1 MIDYKNDKKSACCI
15 IVKYDGVNFVASSNK
30 LTMFIVLFMIAG
42 ILCGAAVHEYAST
55 DSITAWATNITL
67 FTDIFL
73 RLIKMVIAPLVFSTL
88 TVGIMRMGE
97 TSTISRVGSK
107 AMVWFISSSVLS
119 ILVGLLVVS
128 LEHPGRGL
136 NLTVPAGSV
145 ETGLAVS
152 GMSLKNFIAHSIPTS
167 IADAMSHNEIL
178 QIVVFSMFFGIA
190 GASLGEKFN
199 APLVA
204 ALDVVSHIM
213 LKVTGYVML
222 VAPLAIFAAIS
233 SVVATQ
239 GLGILL
245 NYASFIGGYYVAILL
260 TCLVL
265 LGVGYMVLKKST
277 FTLLSMLKDPVLVA
291 FTTSSSE
298 AAYPKT
304 LDVLTRFGCSRSI
317 ASFVLPI
324 GYSFNLVGSMVYC
337 SFASMFIAQAYNI
350 HLTFSEI
357 VVLML
362 TLMLASKGIAGV
374 PRSALVV
381 LAATIPSF
389 NIPVAG
395 ILLLMGIDHFLDMGR
410 SAINVLGNGIATAM
424 LSKNEGEL
432 DAAVANTTTEQET
445 QVEA

>member
-1 MIDYKNDKKSACCI
+1 MASA
-15 IVKYDGVNFVASSNK
+15 NK
-30 LTMFIVLFMIAG
+30 LTLFIVIFMLAG
-42 ILCGAAVHEYAST
+42 ILSGAVIHSYASQEA
-55 DSITAWATNITL
+55 IAAWSDNITL
-67 FTDIFL
+67 LTDIFL

-88 TVGIMRMGE
+88 TVGIMRLGE
-97 TSTISRVGSK
+97 TATIGRVGGK

-119 ILVGLLVVS
+119 ILVGLFIVMI
-128 LEHPGRGL
+128 EHPGSGL
-136 NLTVPAGSV
+136 NLAIPAESV
-145 ETGLAVS
+145 DTGLAVG
-152 GMSLKNFIAHSIPTS
+152 GMSLKGFLSHTIPTS
-167 IADAMSHNEIL
+167 IAGAMANNEIL
-178 QIVVFSMFFGIA
+178 QIVVFSMFFGIG

-213 LKVTGYVML
+213 LKVTGYVMY

-233 SVVATQ
+233 SVIATQ

-265 LGVGYMVLKKST
+265 LAVGYMVLKKEV
-277 FTLLSMLKDPVLVA
+277 FRLVSMLKDPVLVA

-304 LDVLTRFGCSRSI
+304 LEQLTKFGCSRNI
-317 ASFVLPI
+317 VSFVLPI

-350 HLTFSEI
+350 HLSFAEI
-357 VVLML
+357 TVLML

-424 LSKNEGEL
+424 LAQNEGLLEE
-432 DAAVANTTTEQET
+432 DAEERVPQ
-445 QVEA
+445 QLVG

>member
-1 MIDYKNDKKSACCI
+1 
-15 IVKYDGVNFVASSNK
+15 
-30 LTMFIVLFMIAG
+30 MFAG
-42 ILCGAAVHEYAST
+42 ILSGAAIHEYAAAENIKSY
-55 DSITAWATNITL
+55 AENITL

-88 TVGIMRMGE
+88 TVGIMKMGE
-97 TSTISRVGSK
+97 TSTIGRVGGK
-107 AMVWFISSSVLS
+107 AMVWFVSSSVLS
-119 ILVGLLVVS
+119 ILVGLFIVTLQ
-128 LEHPGRGL
+128 HPGAGM
-136 NLTVPAGSV
+136 NLQVPAGDV
-145 ETGLAVS
+145 QTGLAVS
-152 GMSLKNFIAHSIPTS
+152 GMNLKAFISHTIPTS
-167 IADAMSHNEIL
+167 IAGAMSNNEIL
-178 QIVVFSMFFGIA
+178 QIVVFSLFFGIA

-199 APLVA
+199 TPLVA

-213 LKVTGYVML
+213 LKVTGYVMY

-233 SVVATQ
+233 SVVATE

-245 NYASFIGGYYVAILL
+245 NYASFIGGYYLAIIL
-260 TCLVL
+260 TCMVL
-265 LGVGYMVLKKST
+265 IGVGYMVLKRDV
-277 FTLLSMLKDPVLVA
+277 FRLIAMLKDPVLVA

-304 LDVLTRFGCSRSI
+304 LDQLTRFGCSRNI

-410 SAINVLGNGIATAM
+410 SAINVLGNGVATAM

-432 DAAVANTTTEQET
+432 EEQTEAGEEI
-445 QVEA
+445 EA

>member
-1 MIDYKNDKKSACCI
+1 
-15 IVKYDGVNFVASSNK
+15 
-30 LTMFIVLFMIAG
+30 MIAG
-42 ILCGAAVHEYAST
+42 ILSGAAIHEYAAAELVKSYA
-55 DSITAWATNITL
+55 DNITL

-88 TVGIMRMGE
+88 TVGIMKMGE
-97 TSTISRVGSK
+97 TSTIGRVGGK
-107 AMVWFISSSVLS
+107 AMIWFVSSSVLS
-119 ILVGLLVVS
+119 ILVGLFIVTLQ
-128 LEHPGRGL
+128 HPGAGM
-136 NLTVPAGSV
+136 NLQVPAGDV
-145 ETGLAVS
+145 QTGLAVS
-152 GMSLKNFIAHSIPTS
+152 GMSLKSFIAHTFPTS
-167 IADAMSHNEIL
+167 IAGAMANNEIL
-178 QIVVFSMFFGIA
+178 QIVVFSLFFGIA

-213 LKVTGYVML
+213 LKVTGYVMY

-233 SVVATQ
+233 SVIATE

-245 NYASFIGGYYVAILL
+245 NYASFIGGYYLAIVL

-265 LGVGYMVLKKST
+265 IGVGYMVLRRDI
-277 FTLLSMLKDPVLVA
+277 FRLLTMLKDPVLIA

-304 LDVLTRFGCSRSI
+304 LDQLTRFGCSRNI

-337 SFASMFIAQAYNI
+337 SFASMFIAQAYNV
-350 HLTFSEI
+350 HLGFSEI

-410 SAINVLGNGIATAM
+410 SAINVLGNGVATAM
-424 LSKNEGEL
+424 LSKNEGLME
-432 DAAVANTTTEQET
+432 EP
-445 QVEA
+445 VEMGEEIEA

>member
-1 MIDYKNDKKSACCI
+1 MANA
-15 IVKYDGVNFVASSNK
+15 NK
-30 LTMFIVLFMIAG
+30 LTVFIVIFMLAG
-42 ILCGAAVHEYAST
+42 ILTGAMIHSYASA
-55 DSITAWATNITL
+55 DSITAWSDNITL
-67 FTDIFL
+67 LTDIFL

-88 TVGIMRMGE
+88 TVGIMRLGE
-97 TSTISRVGSK
+97 TSTIGRVGGK
-107 AMVWFISSSVLS
+107 AMVWFITSSVLS
-119 ILVGLLVVS
+119 ILVGLFIVT
-128 LEHPGRGL
+128 LEQPGSGM
-136 NLTVPAGSV
+136 NLAVPTGTI
-145 ETGLAVS
+145 ETGLATS
-152 GMSLKNFIAHSIPTS
+152 GMSLKAFLAHTIPTS
-167 IADAMSHNEIL
+167 IAGAMADNEIL
-178 QIVVFSMFFGIA
+178 QIVVFSMFFGIG
-190 GASLGEKFN
+190 GASLGQKFN

-213 LKVTGYVML
+213 LKVTGYVMY

-233 SVVATQ
+233 SVIAKE

-245 NYASFIGGYYVAILL
+245 NYASFIGGYYLAILL

-265 LGVGYMVLKKST
+265 IGVGYMVLKKEI
-277 FTLLSMLKDPVLVA
+277 FRLVNMLKDPVLVA

-304 LDVLTRFGCSRSI
+304 LEQLAKFGCSPNI
-317 ASFVLPI
+317 VSFVLPI

-350 HLTFSEI
+350 HLSFSEI
-357 VVLML
+357 TVLML

-395 ILLLMGIDHFLDMGR
+395 ILLLMGIDPFLDMGR
-410 SAINVLGNGIATAM
+410 SAINVLGNGVAAAM
-424 LSKNEGEL
+424 LSQNEGMLSEGE
-432 DAAVANTTTEQET
+432 AQEVEQQEV
-445 QVEA
+445 QA

>member
-1 MIDYKNDKKSACCI
+1 MSN
-15 IVKYDGVNFVASSNK
+15 SNK
-30 LTMFIVLFMIAG
+30 LTLFILLFMFAG
-42 ILCGAAVHEYAST
+42 ILSGAAIHEYAAADNVKSY
-55 DSITAWATNITL
+55 AENITI

-88 TVGIMRMGE
+88 TVGIMKMGE
-97 TSTISRVGSK
+97 TSTIGRVGGK
-107 AMVWFISSSVLS
+107 AMVWFISSSILS
-119 ILVGLLVVS
+119 ILVGLFIVTLQ
-128 LEHPGRGL
+128 HPGAGM
-136 NLTVPAGSV
+136 NLQVPTGDV
-145 ETGLAVS
+145 QTGLAVS
-152 GMSLKNFIAHSIPTS
+152 GMNLKAFISHTIPTS
-167 IADAMSHNEIL
+167 IAGAMSNNEIL
-178 QIVVFSMFFGIA
+178 QIVVFSLFFGIA

-199 APLVA
+199 TPLVA

-213 LKVTGYVML
+213 LKVTGYVMY

-233 SVVATQ
+233 SVIATE

-245 NYASFIGGYYVAILL
+245 NYAAFIGGYYLAIVL
-260 TCLVL
+260 TCMVL
-265 LGVGYMVLKKST
+265 IGVGYMVLKRDV
-277 FTLLSMLKDPVLVA
+277 FRLLTMLKDPVLVA

-304 LDVLTRFGCSRSI
+304 LDQLTRFGCSRNI

-410 SAINVLGNGIATAM
+410 SAINVLGNGVATAM
-424 LSKNEGEL
+424 LSKNEGEMEEQ
-432 DAAVANTTTEQET
+432 TEAGE

>member
-1 MIDYKNDKKSACCI
+1 
-15 IVKYDGVNFVASSNK
+15 
-30 LTMFIVLFMIAG
+30 MIAG
-42 ILCGAAVHEYAST
+42 IFSGAAIHEYAAADLVKSYA
-55 DSITAWATNITL
+55 DNITL

-88 TVGIMRMGE
+88 TVGIMKMGE
-97 TSTISRVGSK
+97 TSTIGRIGGK
-107 AMVWFISSSVLS
+107 AMVWFVSSSVLS
-119 ILVGLLVVS
+119 ILVGLFIVTLQ
-128 LEHPGRGL
+128 HPGAGM
-136 NLTVPAGSV
+136 NLTVPAGDV
-145 ETGLAVS
+145 QTGLAVS
-152 GMSLKNFIAHSIPTS
+152 GMSLKGFISHTIPTS
-167 IADAMSHNEIL
+167 IAGAMSDNEIL

-213 LKVTGYVML
+213 LKVTGYVMY

-233 SVVATQ
+233 SVIATQ

-245 NYASFIGGYYVAILL
+245 NYASFIGGYYLAIVL

-265 LGVGYMVLKKST
+265 ISVGYMVLKRDI
-277 FTLLSMLKDPVLVA
+277 FRLLTMLKDPVLVA

-304 LDVLTRFGCSRSI
+304 LDQLTRFGCSRNI

-350 HLTFSEI
+350 HLSFSEI
-357 VVLML
+357 AVLML

-410 SAINVLGNGIATAM
+410 SAINVLGNGVATAM
-424 LSKNEGEL
+424 LSKNEGLLE
-432 DAAVANTTTEQET
+432 ET
-445 QVEA
+445 NEIGEEIEV

>member
-1 MIDYKNDKKSACCI
+1 
-15 IVKYDGVNFVASSNK
+15 
-30 LTMFIVLFMIAG
+30 MFAG
-42 ILCGAAVHEYAST
+42 ILSGAAIHEYAAADNIKSY
-55 DSITAWATNITL
+55 AENITL

-88 TVGIMRMGE
+88 TVGIMKMGE
-97 TSTISRVGSK
+97 TSTIGRVGGK

-119 ILVGLLVVS
+119 ILIGLFIVTLQ
-128 LEHPGRGL
+128 HPGAGM
-136 NLTVPAGSV
+136 NLQVPAGDV
-145 ETGLAVS
+145 QTGLAVS
-152 GMSLKNFIAHSIPTS
+152 GMNLKAFISHTIPTS
-167 IADAMSHNEIL
+167 IAGAMSNNEIL
-178 QIVVFSMFFGIA
+178 QIVVFSLFFGIA

-199 APLVA
+199 TPLVA

-213 LKVTGYVML
+213 LKVTGYVMY

-233 SVVATQ
+233 SVVATE

-245 NYASFIGGYYVAILL
+245 NYASFIGGYYLAIIL
-260 TCLVL
+260 TCMVL
-265 LGVGYMVLKKST
+265 IGVGYMVLKRDV
-277 FTLLSMLKDPVLVA
+277 FRLIAMLKDPVLVA

-304 LDVLTRFGCSRSI
+304 LDQLTRFGCSRNI

-410 SAINVLGNGIATAM
+410 SAINVLGNGVATAM

-432 DAAVANTTTEQET
+432 EE
-445 QVEA
+445 QVETGERVEA

>member
-1 MIDYKNDKKSACCI
+1 MASA
-15 IVKYDGVNFVASSNK
+15 NK
-30 LTMFIVLFMIAG
+30 LTLFIVIFMLAG
-42 ILCGAAVHEYAST
+42 ILSGAVIHSYASQEA
-55 DSITAWATNITL
+55 IAAWSDNITL
-67 FTDIFL
+67 LTDIFL

-88 TVGIMRMGE
+88 TVGIMRQGE
-97 TSTISRVGSK
+97 TATIGRVGGK

-119 ILVGLLVVS
+119 ILVGLFIVTI
-128 LEHPGRGL
+128 EHPGSGL
-136 NLTVPAGSV
+136 NLAIPAESV
-145 ETGLAVS
+145 DTGLAVG
-152 GMSLKNFIAHSIPTS
+152 GMSLKGFLSHTIPTS
-167 IADAMSHNEIL
+167 IAGAMANNEIL
-178 QIVVFSMFFGIA
+178 QIVVFSMFFGIG

-213 LKVTGYVML
+213 LKVTGYVMY

-233 SVVATQ
+233 SVIATQ

-265 LGVGYMVLKKST
+265 LAVGYMVLKKEV
-277 FTLLSMLKDPVLVA
+277 FRLVSMLKDPVLVA

-304 LDVLTRFGCSRSI
+304 LEQLTKFGCSRNI
-317 ASFVLPI
+317 VSFVLPI

-350 HLTFSEI
+350 HLSFAEI
-357 VVLML
+357 TVLML

-424 LSKNEGEL
+424 LAQNEGLLEE
-432 DAAVANTTTEQET
+432 DAEERVPQ
-445 QVEA
+445 QLVG

>member
-1 MIDYKNDKKSACCI
+1 MASA
-15 IVKYDGVNFVASSNK
+15 NK
-30 LTMFIVLFMIAG
+30 LTLFIVIFMLAG
-42 ILCGAAVHEYAST
+42 ILSGAAIHEYASP
-55 DSITAWATNITL
+55 DAINAWSDNITL
-67 FTDIFL
+67 LTDIFL
-73 RLIKMVIAPLVFSTL
+73 RLIKMVIAPLAFSTL
-88 TVGIMRMGE
+88 TVGIMKLGE
-97 TSTISRVGSK
+97 TSTIGRVGGK

-119 ILVGLLVVS
+119 ILVGLFIVT
-128 LEHPGRGL
+128 LEHPGSGL
-136 NLTVPAGSV
+136 NLAIPAESV
-145 ETGLAVS
+145 DTGLAVG
-152 GMSLKNFIAHSIPTS
+152 GMTLKGFLTHTIPTS
-167 IADAMSHNEIL
+167 IAGAMANNEIL
-178 QIVVFSMFFGIA
+178 QIVVFSMFFGIG
-190 GASLGEKFN
+190 GASLGQKFN

-213 LKVTGYVML
+213 LKVTGYVMY

-245 NYASFIGGYYVAILL
+245 NYASFIGGYYVAIVL
-260 TCLVL
+260 TCMVL
-265 LGVGYMVLKKST
+265 MAVGYMMLKKEV
-277 FTLLSMLKDPVLVA
+277 FRLVSMLKDPVLVA

-304 LDVLTRFGCSRSI
+304 LEQLVRFGCSRNI
-317 ASFVLPI
+317 VSFVLPI

-350 HLTFSEI
+350 HLSFSE
-357 VVLML
+357 VTVLML

-381 LAATIPSF
+381 LAATIPGF

-424 LSKNEGEL
+424 LAQNEGLLEEEAEL
-432 DAAVANTTTEQET
+432 VEQE
-445 QVEA
+445 A

>member
-1 MIDYKNDKKSACCI
+1 MANA
-15 IVKYDGVNFVASSNK
+15 NK
-30 LTMFIVLFMIAG
+30 LTVFIVIFMLAG
-42 ILCGAAVHEYAST
+42 ILTGAMIHSYASA
-55 DSITAWATNITL
+55 DSITAWSDNITL
-67 FTDIFL
+67 LTDIFL

-88 TVGIMRMGE
+88 TVGIMRLGE
-97 TSTISRVGSK
+97 TSTIGRVGGK
-107 AMVWFISSSVLS
+107 AMVWFITSSVLS
-119 ILVGLLVVS
+119 ILVGLFIVT
-128 LEHPGRGL
+128 LEQPGSGM
-136 NLTVPAGSV
+136 NLAVPTGTI
-145 ETGLAVS
+145 ETGLATS
-152 GMSLKNFIAHSIPTS
+152 GMSLKAFLAHTIPTS
-167 IADAMSHNEIL
+167 IAGAMADNEIL
-178 QIVVFSMFFGIA
+178 QIVVFSMFFGIG
-190 GASLGEKFN
+190 GASLGQKFN

-213 LKVTGYVML
+213 LKVTGYVMY

-233 SVVATQ
+233 SVIAKE

-245 NYASFIGGYYVAILL
+245 NYASFIGGYYLAILL

-265 LGVGYMVLKKST
+265 IGVGYMVLKKEI
-277 FTLLSMLKDPVLVA
+277 FRLVNMLKDPVLVA

-304 LDVLTRFGCSRSI
+304 LEQLAKFGCSPNI
-317 ASFVLPI
+317 VSFVLPI

-350 HLTFSEI
+350 HLGFSEI
-357 VVLML
+357 TVLML

-410 SAINVLGNGIATAM
+410 SAINVLGNGVAAAM
-424 LSKNEGEL
+424 LSQNEGMLSEGE
-432 DAAVANTTTEQET
+432 AQEVEQQEV
-445 QVEA
+445 QA

>member
-1 MIDYKNDKKSACCI
+1 M
-15 IVKYDGVNFVASSNK
+15 ASSNK
-30 LTMFIVLFMIAG
+30 LTLFIILFMIAG
-42 ILCGAAVHEYAST
+42 IFTGAAIHEYAAADVIKSYA
-55 DSITAWATNITL
+55 DNITL

-88 TVGIMRMGE
+88 TVGIMKLGE
-97 TSTISRVGSK
+97 TSTIGRVGGK
-107 AMVWFISSSVLS
+107 AMVWFVSSSVLS
-119 ILVGLLVVS
+119 ILVGLFIVT
-128 LEHPGRGL
+128 LEHPGAGM
-136 NLTVPAGSV
+136 NLEVPAEAV
-145 ETGLAVS
+145 QTGLAVS
-152 GMSLKNFIAHSIPTS
+152 GMTLKAFISHTIPTS
-167 IADAMSHNEIL
+167 IAGAMSDNEIL

-199 APLVA
+199 APLVS

-213 LKVTGYVML
+213 LKVTGYVMY

-233 SVVATQ
+233 SVIATQ

-245 NYASFIGGYYVAILL
+245 NYASFIGGYYVAIVL
-260 TCLVL
+260 TCIVL
-265 LGVGYMVLKKST
+265 ISVGYMVLKRDV
-277 FTLLSMLKDPVLVA
+277 FRLLAMLKDPVLVA

-304 LDVLTRFGCSRSI
+304 LDQLTRFGCSRNI

-337 SFASMFIAQAYNI
+337 SFASMFIAQAYNV
-350 HLTFSEI
+350 HLSFSEI
-357 VVLML
+357 AVLML

-410 SAINVLGNGIATAM
+410 SAINVLGNGVATAM
-424 LSKNEGEL
+424 LSKNEGMLE
-432 DAAVANTTTEQET
+432 ET
-445 QVEA
+445 GTVPVEEVKA

>member
-1 MIDYKNDKKSACCI
+1 MANA
-15 IVKYDGVNFVASSNK
+15 NK
-30 LTMFIVLFMIAG
+30 LTLFIVIFMLAG
-42 ILCGAAVHEYAST
+42 ILSGAAIHSYTSQDTIA
-55 DSITAWATNITL
+55 AWSDNITL
-67 FTDIFL
+67 LTDIFL

-88 TVGIMRMGE
+88 TVGIMRLGE
-97 TSTISRVGSK
+97 TATIGRVGGK
-107 AMVWFISSSVLS
+107 AMIWFISSSVLS
-119 ILVGLLVVS
+119 ILVGLFIVMI
-128 LEHPGRGL
+128 EQPGGGL
-136 NLTVPAGSV
+136 NLAIPAESV
-145 ETGLAVS
+145 DTGLAVG
-152 GMSLKNFIAHSIPTS
+152 GMSLKGFLSHTIPTS
-167 IADAMSHNEIL
+167 IAGAMADNEIL
-178 QIVVFSMFFGIA
+178 QIVVFSLFFGIG

-213 LKVTGYVML
+213 LKVTGYVMY

-233 SVVATQ
+233 SVIANE

-245 NYASFIGGYYVAILL
+245 HYASFIGGYYAAILM

-265 LGVGYMVLKKST
+265 LAVGYVVLKKEV
-277 FTLLSMLKDPVLVA
+277 FRLLSMLKDPVLVA

-304 LDVLTRFGCSRSI
+304 LEQLTKFGCSRNI
-317 ASFVLPI
+317 VSFVLPI

-350 HLTFSEI
+350 HLSFAEI
-357 VVLML
+357 TVLML

-424 LSKNEGEL
+424 LAQDEGLLEEE
-432 DAAVANTTTEQET
+432 DVRETGTE

>member
-1 MIDYKNDKKSACCI
+1 MSN
-15 IVKYDGVNFVASSNK
+15 SNK
-30 LTMFIVLFMIAG
+30 LTLFILLFMFAG
-42 ILCGAAVHEYAST
+42 ILSGAAIHEYAAADNVKSY
-55 DSITAWATNITL
+55 AENITL

-88 TVGIMRMGE
+88 TVGIMKMGE
-97 TSTISRVGSK
+97 TSTIGRVGGK
-107 AMVWFISSSVLS
+107 AMVWFVSSSILS
-119 ILVGLLVVS
+119 ILVGLFIVTIQ
-128 LEHPGRGL
+128 HPGAGM
-136 NLTVPAGSV
+136 NLQVPAGDV
-145 ETGLAVS
+145 QTGLAVS
-152 GMSLKNFIAHSIPTS
+152 GMNLKAFISHTIPTS
-167 IADAMSHNEIL
+167 IAGAMSNNEIL
-178 QIVVFSMFFGIA
+178 QIVVFSLFFGIA

-199 APLVA
+199 TPLVA

-213 LKVTGYVML
+213 LKVTGYVMY

-233 SVVATQ
+233 SVIATE

-245 NYASFIGGYYVAILL
+245 NYAAFIGGYYLAIIL
-260 TCLVL
+260 TCMVL
-265 LGVGYMVLKKST
+265 IGVGYMVLKRDV
-277 FTLLSMLKDPVLVA
+277 FRLLTMLKDPVLVA

-304 LDVLTRFGCSRSI
+304 LDQLTKFGCSRNI

-410 SAINVLGNGIATAM
+410 SAINVLGNGVATAM
-424 LSKNEGEL
+424 LSKNEGEMEESI
-432 DAAVANTTTEQET
+432 VFGEEI
-445 QVEA
+445 EA

>member
-1 MIDYKNDKKSACCI
+1 MTNA
-15 IVKYDGVNFVASSNK
+15 NK
-30 LTMFIVLFMIAG
+30 LTLFIVIFMLAG
-42 ILCGAAVHEYAST
+42 ILSGAMIHAYAPPGVVS
-55 DSITAWATNITL
+55 AWADNITL
-67 FTDIFL
+67 LTDIFL

-88 TVGIMRMGE
+88 TVGIMRLGE
-97 TSTISRVGSK
+97 TSTIGRVGGK
-107 AMVWFISSSVLS
+107 AMIWFISSSILS
-119 ILVGLLVVS
+119 ILVGLFIVT
-128 LEHPGRGL
+128 LEHPGSGL
-136 NLTVPAGSV
+136 NLTIPLEATD
-145 ETGLAVS
+145 TGLAVG
-152 GMSLKNFIAHSIPTS
+152 GMSLKGFLSHTIPTS
-167 IADAMSHNEIL
+167 IAGAMANNEIL
-178 QIVVFSMFFGIA
+178 QIVVFSMFFGIG

-213 LKVTGYVML
+213 LKVTGYVMY

-233 SVVATQ
+233 SVIATQ

-245 NYASFIGGYYVAILL
+245 NYASFIGGYYVAIVL
-260 TCLVL
+260 TCFVL
-265 LGVGYMVLKKST
+265 LAVGYMVLKKEV
-277 FTLLSMLKDPVLVA
+277 FRLVSMLKDPVLVA

-304 LDVLTRFGCSRSI
+304 LEQLTKFGCSRNI
-317 ASFVLPI
+317 VSFVLPI

-350 HLTFSEI
+350 HLSFAEVT
-357 VVLML
+357 VLML

-424 LSKNEGEL
+424 LAQNEGL
-432 DAAVANTTTEQET
+432 QEEET
-445 QVEA
+445 DLVGQEA

>member
-1 MIDYKNDKKSACCI
+1 MASA
-15 IVKYDGVNFVASSNK
+15 NK
-30 LTMFIVLFMIAG
+30 LTLFIVIFMLAG
-42 ILCGAAVHEYAST
+42 ILSGAAIHEYASS
-55 DSITAWATNITL
+55 DAIQAWSENITL
-67 FTDIFL
+67 LTDIFL

-88 TVGIMRMGE
+88 TVGIMKLGE
-97 TSTISRVGSK
+97 TSTIGRVGGK

-119 ILVGLLVVS
+119 ILVGLFIVT
-128 LEHPGRGL
+128 LEQPGSGL
-136 NLTVPAGSV
+136 NLSIPTETVD
-145 ETGLAVS
+145 TGLAVS
-152 GMSLKNFIAHSIPTS
+152 GMSLKAFLSHTIPTS
-167 IADAMSHNEIL
+167 IAGAMANNEIL
-178 QIVVFSMFFGIA
+178 QIVVFSMFFGIG
-190 GASLGEKFN
+190 GASLGQKFN

-213 LKVTGYVML
+213 LKVTGYVMY

-233 SVVATQ
+233 SVIATQ

-265 LGVGYMVLKKST
+265 LAVGYMVLKKEI
-277 FTLLSMLKDPVLVA
+277 FRLVAMLKDPVLVA

-304 LDVLTRFGCSRSI
+304 LEQLARFGCSRNI

-324 GYSFNLVGSMVYC
+324 GY

-350 HLTFSEI
+350 HLSFTE
-357 VVLML
+357 VTVLML

-374 PRSALVV
+374 PRSSLVV

-424 LSKNEGEL
+424 LSQNEGAREAEAEL
-432 DAAVANTTTEQET
+432 VEQE
-445 QVEA
+445 A

>member
-1 MIDYKNDKKSACCI
+1 MASA
-15 IVKYDGVNFVASSNK
+15 NR
-30 LTMFIVLFMIAG
+30 LTLFIVIFMLAG
-42 ILCGAAVHEYAST
+42 ILSGAAIHEYASREAIV
-55 DSITAWATNITL
+55 SWSENITL
-67 FTDIFL
+67 LTDIFL

-88 TVGIMRMGE
+88 TVGIMKLGE
-97 TSTISRVGSK
+97 TSTIGRVGGK

-119 ILVGLLVVS
+119 ILVGLFIVTM
-128 LEHPGRGL
+128 EHPGSGL

-145 ETGLAVS
+145 ETGLATG
-152 GMSLKNFIAHSIPTS
+152 GMTLKGFLSHTIPTS
-167 IADAMSHNEIL
+167 IAGAMANNEIL
-178 QIVVFSMFFGIA
+178 QIVVFSMFFGIG

-213 LKVTGYVML
+213 LKVTGYVMY

-265 LGVGYMVLKKST
+265 LAVGYMVLKKEV
-277 FTLLSMLKDPVLVA
+277 FRLVSMLKDPVLVA

-304 LDVLTRFGCSRSI
+304 LEQLVRFGCSRNI
-317 ASFVLPI
+317 VSFVLPI

-350 HLTFSEI
+350 HLSFSE
-357 VVLML
+357 VTVLML

-424 LSKNEGEL
+424 LAQNEGLLEAEGEAEL
-432 DAAVANTTTEQET
+432 IEQE
-445 QVEA
+445 A

>member
-1 MIDYKNDKKSACCI
+1 MANA
-15 IVKYDGVNFVASSNK
+15 NK
-30 LTMFIVLFMIAG
+30 LTLFIVIFMLAG
-42 ILCGAAVHEYAST
+42 ILSGAVIHSYASPGVVT
-55 DSITAWATNITL
+55 VWADNITL
-67 FTDIFL
+67 LTDIFL

-88 TVGIMRMGE
+88 TVGIMRLGE
-97 TSTISRVGSK
+97 TSTIGRVGGK
-107 AMVWFISSSVLS
+107 AMIWFISSSILS
-119 ILVGLLVVS
+119 ILVGLFVVS
-128 LEHPGRGL
+128 LEQPGSGL
-136 NLTVPAGSV
+136 NLAIPLEATD
-145 ETGLAVS
+145 TGLAVG
-152 GMSLKNFIAHSIPTS
+152 GMSLKGFLTHTIPTS
-167 IADAMSHNEIL
+167 IAEAMANNEIL
-178 QIVVFSMFFGIA
+178 QIVVFSMFFGIG

-213 LKVTGYVML
+213 LKVTGYVMY

-233 SVVATQ
+233 SVISTQ

-265 LGVGYMVLKKST
+265 LAVGYVMLKKEV
-277 FTLLSMLKDPVLVA
+277 FRLVSMLKDPVLVA

-304 LDVLTRFGCSRSI
+304 LEQLTKFGCSPNI
-317 ASFVLPI
+317 VSFVLPI

-350 HLTFSEI
+350 HLSFAEI
-357 VVLML
+357 TVLML

-424 LSKNEGEL
+424 LAQDEGLLEEEPEL
-432 DAAVANTTTEQET
+432 
-445 QVEA
+445 VEREA

>member
-1 MIDYKNDKKSACCI
+1 M
-15 IVKYDGVNFVASSNK
+15 ASSNK
-30 LTMFIVLFMIAG
+30 LTLFIILFMIAG
-42 ILCGAAVHEYAST
+42 IFTGAAIHEYAAAEVIKSYA
-55 DSITAWATNITL
+55 DNITL

-88 TVGIMRMGE
+88 TVGIMKLGE
-97 TSTISRVGSK
+97 TSTIGRVGGK
-107 AMVWFISSSVLS
+107 AMVWFVSSSVLS
-119 ILVGLLVVS
+119 ILVGLFIVT
-128 LEHPGRGL
+128 LEHPGAGM
-136 NLTVPAGSV
+136 NLQVPAETV
-145 ETGLAVS
+145 QTGLAVS
-152 GMSLKNFIAHSIPTS
+152 GMTLKAFISHTIPTS
-167 IADAMSHNEIL
+167 IAGAMSDNEIL

-199 APLVA
+199 APLVG

-213 LKVTGYVML
+213 LKVTGYVMY

-233 SVVATQ
+233 SVIATQ

-245 NYASFIGGYYVAILL
+245 NYASFIGGYYVAIVL
-260 TCLVL
+260 TCVVL
-265 LGVGYMVLKKST
+265 ISVGYMVLKRDV
-277 FTLLSMLKDPVLVA
+277 FRLLAMLKDPVLVA

-304 LDVLTRFGCSRSI
+304 LDQLTRFGCSRNI

-337 SFASMFIAQAYNI
+337 SFASMFIAQAYNV
-350 HLTFSEI
+350 HLSFSEI
-357 VVLML
+357 AVLML

-410 SAINVLGNGIATAM
+410 SAINVLGNGVATAM
-424 LSKNEGEL
+424 LSKNEGMLE
-432 DAAVANTTTEQET
+432 ET
-445 QVEA
+445 DTVTVEEVKA

>member
-1 MIDYKNDKKSACCI
+1 M
-15 IVKYDGVNFVASSNK
+15 V
-30 LTMFIVLFMIAG
+30 AG
-42 ILCGAAVHEYAST
+42 IVTGALIHQMAAPDTIKGWS
-55 DSITAWATNITL
+55 DNITL
-67 FTDIFL
+67 LTDIFL
-73 RLIKMVIAPLVFSTL
+73 RLIKMVIAPLVFCTL
-88 TVGIMRMGE
+88 TVGIMRLGE
-97 TSTISRVGSK
+97 TSTIGRIGGK
-107 AMVWFISSSVLS
+107 AMVWFISSSVIS

-128 LEHPGRGL
+128 LEGPGRGL
-136 NLTVPAGSV
+136 NLTIPAGDV

-152 GMSLKNFIAHSIPTS
+152 GMSLKAFITHTIPTS
-167 IADAMSHNEIL
+167 IAGAMANNEIL
-178 QIVVFSMFFGIA
+178 QIVVFAMFFGIA

-213 LKVTGYVML
+213 LKVTGYVMY

-233 SVVATQ
+233 SVIATE
-239 GLGILL
+239 GLGILA

-260 TCLVL
+260 CCLVML
-265 LGVGYMVLKKST
+265 AAGYVVLKKEVYR
-277 FTLLSMLKDPVLVA
+277 LVAMLKDPVIVA

-304 LDVLTRFGCSRSI
+304 LDQLERFGCSRNI
-317 ASFVLPI
+317 AAFVLPI

-350 HLTFSEI
+350 HLSGGEI
-357 VVLML
+357 AVLMI

-381 LAATIPSF
+381 LAATVPSF

-424 LSKNEGEL
+424 LSRNENALNSVTESEN
-432 DAAVANTTTEQET
+432 DEVAENIG
-445 QVEA
+445 A

>member
-1 MIDYKNDKKSACCI
+1 MANA
-15 IVKYDGVNFVASSNK
+15 NK
-30 LTMFIVLFMIAG
+30 LTVFIVIFMLAG
-42 ILCGAAVHEYAST
+42 ILTGAMIHSYASA
-55 DSITAWATNITL
+55 DSITAWSDNITL
-67 FTDIFL
+67 LTDIFL

-88 TVGIMRMGE
+88 TVGIMRLGE
-97 TSTISRVGSK
+97 TSTIGRVGGK
-107 AMVWFISSSVLS
+107 AMVWFISSSILS
-119 ILVGLLVVS
+119 ILVGLFIVT
-128 LEHPGRGL
+128 LEQPGSGL
-136 NLTVPAGSV
+136 NLAIPVDAV
-145 ETGLAVS
+145 ETGIS
-152 GMSLKNFIAHSIPTS
+152 TSSMSLKAFLAHTIPTS
-167 IADAMSHNEIL
+167 IAGAMADNEIL
-178 QIVVFSMFFGIA
+178 QIVVFSMFFGIG
-190 GASLGEKFN
+190 GASLGQKFN
-199 APLVA
+199 GPLVA

-213 LKVTGYVML
+213 LKVTGYVMY

-233 SVVATQ
+233 SVIAKE

-245 NYASFIGGYYVAILL
+245 NYASFIGGYYLAILL

-265 LGVGYMVLKKST
+265 IGVGYMVLKKGI
-277 FTLLSMLKDPVLVA
+277 FRLVNMLKDPVLVA

-304 LDVLTRFGCSRSI
+304 LEQLAKFGCSPNI
-317 ASFVLPI
+317 VSFVLPI

-350 HLTFSEI
+350 QLSFSEI
-357 VVLML
+357 TVLML

-410 SAINVLGNGIATAM
+410 SAINVLGNGVAAAM
-424 LSKNEGEL
+424 LSQNEGMLSEGE
-432 DAAVANTTTEQET
+432 AEEVEQQEV
-445 QVEA
+445 QA

>member
-1 MIDYKNDKKSACCI
+1 MANA
-15 IVKYDGVNFVASSNK
+15 NK
-30 LTMFIVLFMIAG
+30 LTIFIVIFMLAG
-42 ILCGAAVHEYAST
+42 IVSGAVIHSYTSESVIA
-55 DSITAWATNITL
+55 AWSDNITL
-67 FTDIFL
+67 LTDIFL

-88 TVGIMRMGE
+88 TVGIMRLGE
-97 TSTISRVGSK
+97 TSTIGRVGGK
-107 AMVWFISSSVLS
+107 AMIWFISSSILS
-119 ILVGLLVVS
+119 ILVGLFIVT
-128 LEHPGRGL
+128 LEQPGSGL
-136 NLTVPAGSV
+136 NLAIPKEAVD
-145 ETGLAVS
+145 TGLVVG
-152 GMSLKNFIAHSIPTS
+152 GMSLKGFLSHTIPTS
-167 IADAMSHNEIL
+167 IAGAMANNEIL
-178 QIVVFSMFFGIA
+178 QIVVFSMFFGIG

-213 LKVTGYVML
+213 LKVTGYVMY

-233 SVVATQ
+233 SVIATE

-245 NYASFIGGYYVAILL
+245 NYASFIGGYYVAILM

-265 LGVGYMVLKKST
+265 LAVGYLVLKKEV
-277 FTLLSMLKDPVLVA
+277 FRLLGMLKDPVLVA

-304 LDVLTRFGCSRSI
+304 LEQLTKFGCSRNI
-317 ASFVLPI
+317 VSFVLPI

-350 HLTFSEI
+350 HLSFAEI
-357 VVLML
+357 SVLML

-424 LSKNEGEL
+424 LAQNEGLLEES
-432 DAAVANTTTEQET
+432 DEEAVSQ

>member
-1 MIDYKNDKKSACCI
+1 MANA
-15 IVKYDGVNFVASSNK
+15 NK
-30 LTMFIVLFMIAG
+30 LTIFIVIFMLAG
-42 ILCGAAVHEYAST
+42 IVSGAVIHSWTSESV
-55 DSITAWATNITL
+55 ITAWAENITL
-67 FTDIFL
+67 LTDIFL

-88 TVGIMRMGE
+88 TVGIMRLGE
-97 TSTISRVGSK
+97 TATIGRVGGK
-107 AMVWFISSSVLS
+107 AMIWFISSSILS
-119 ILVGLLVVS
+119 ILVGLFIVT
-128 LEHPGRGL
+128 LEQPGSGL
-136 NLTVPAGSV
+136 NLTIPKDAV
-145 ETGLAVS
+145 ETGLAVG
-152 GMSLKNFIAHSIPTS
+152 GMSLKGFLSHTIPTS
-167 IADAMSHNEIL
+167 IAEAMANNEIL
-178 QIVVFSMFFGIA
+178 QIVVFSMFFGIG

-213 LKVTGYVML
+213 LKVTGYVMY

-233 SVVATQ
+233 SVIATE
-239 GLGILL
+239 GVGILL
-245 NYASFIGGYYVAILL
+245 NYASFIGGYYVAILM

-265 LGVGYMVLKKST
+265 LAAGYLVLKKEVFRLVS
-277 FTLLSMLKDPVLVA
+277 LLKEPVLVA

-304 LDVLTRFGCSRSI
+304 LELLTKFGCSRNI
-317 ASFVLPI
+317 VSFVLPI

-350 HLTFSEI
+350 HLSLAEI
-357 VVLML
+357 SVLML

-395 ILLLMGIDHFLDMGR
+395 ILLLMGIDHFLDMGAFR
-410 SAINVLGNGIATAM
+410 HQCVR
-424 LSKNEGEL
+424 
-432 DAAVANTTTEQET
+432 
-445 QVEA
+445 